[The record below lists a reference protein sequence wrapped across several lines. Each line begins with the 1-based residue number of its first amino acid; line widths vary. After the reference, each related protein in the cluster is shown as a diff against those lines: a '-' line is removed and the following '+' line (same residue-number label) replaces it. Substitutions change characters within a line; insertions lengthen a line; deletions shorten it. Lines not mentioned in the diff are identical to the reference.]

1 MVEYSRDPSIF
12 TLLPERQP
20 PERER
25 KRKREEDRQG
35 GEAGRAVRGMKAV
48 VYDFGSEP
56 RTFQRSLSDLTRY
69 AGGGLKISSDTPS
82 T

>member
-1 MVEYSRDPSIF
+1 MQDEQR
-12 TLLPERQP
+12 
-20 PERER
+20 ERER
-25 KRKREEDRQG
+25 GREGKRRKQAETR
-35 GEAGRAVRGMKAV
+35 AV

-69 AGGGLKISSDTPS
+69 AGSELKISSDTPS

>member
-1 MVEYSRDPSIF
+1 
-12 TLLPERQP
+12 
-20 PERER
+20 
-25 KRKREEDRQG
+25 
-35 GEAGRAVRGMKAV
+35 MKAV

-69 AGGGLKISSDTPS
+69 AGSGLKISSDTPS

>member
-1 MVEYSRDPSIF
+1 MNGKHEMEQR
-12 TLLPERQP
+12 R
-20 PERER
+20 REEEV
-25 KRKREEDRQG
+25 KREKER
-35 GEAGRAVRGMKAV
+35 RRGHAETKAV

-69 AGGGLKISSDTPS
+69 AGSGLKISSDTPS

>member
-1 MVEYSRDPSIF
+1 MSS
-12 TLLPERQP
+12 TLVIAGREHGKEQRPERQTR
-20 PERER
+20 REK
-25 KRKREEDRQG
+25 KRKKCGQTE
-35 GEAGRAVRGMKAV
+35 MKAV

-69 AGGGLKISSDTPS
+69 AGSGLKISSDTPS

>member
-1 MVEYSRDPSIF
+1 MIAVN
-12 TLLPERQP
+12 ERRIQDEATGESAKETARGK
-20 PERER
+20 ERR
-25 KRKREEDRQG
+25 R
-35 GEAGRAVRGMKAV
+35 GRAKAV

-69 AGGGLKISSDTPS
+69 AGSELKISSDTPS

>member
-1 MVEYSRDPSIF
+1 
-12 TLLPERQP
+12 
-20 PERER
+20 
-25 KRKREEDRQG
+25 
-35 GEAGRAVRGMKAV
+35 MKAV

-69 AGGGLKISSDTPS
+69 AGSELKISSDTPS

>member
-1 MVEYSRDPSIF
+1 MNGEPRWSSD
-12 TLLPERQP
+12 Q
-20 PERER
+20 R
-25 KRKREEDRQG
+25 KRKRETTREKERRCG
-35 GEAGRAVRGMKAV
+35 HAETKAV

-69 AGGGLKISSDTPS
+69 AGSGLKISSDTPS